1 VGTFPG
7 RTFQARRE
15 ADFMHWLP
23 EGVSTY
29 SASIDTMFY
38 VILAVTGTAFI
49 LTEAILFY
57 FALRYRARQGVR
69 ARYTHGNS
77 RLEVIWTIV
86 PAVMLVFLGLSSRRV
101 WGEIKGQVPP
111 TDLEIAVIASQF
123 DWEIHYKGADGRL
136 DTADDVV
143 IHNDMSLPV
152 GKPVKIRLRAK
163 DVIHSFFVPAFR
175 LKQDAVPGLTI
186 DVWVEPTKTGTYEI
200 ACAELC
206 GFGHGT
212 MRGQLTVL
220 EPDEFQKWLKEQEA
234 NVVPAEAP
242 PA

>member
-1 VGTFPG
+1 
-7 RTFQARRE
+7 
-15 ADFMHWLP
+15 MHWLP

-29 SASIDTMFY
+29 SPSIDTMFY
-38 VILAVTGTAFI
+38 VILAITGTAFV

-57 FALRYRARQGVR
+57 FSFRYRARQGVR

-77 RLEVIWTIV
+77 RLELIWTIV
-86 PAVMLVFLGLSSRRV
+86 PAVMLVFLGLSSRKIWV
-101 WGEIKGQVPP
+101 DIKAHVPETDQEIG
-111 TDLEIAVIASQF
+111 IIASQF
-123 DWEIHYKGADGRL
+123 DWEIHYRGADGKL

-152 GKPVKIRLRAK
+152 NVPVKIRLRAK

-186 DVWVEPTKTGTYEI
+186 DVWVQPTKTGIYEI

-212 MRGQLTVL
+212 MRGQITVL
-220 EPDEFQKWLKEQEA
+220 EPDQFQTWLKEQEA

>member
-1 VGTFPG
+1 
-7 RTFQARRE
+7 
-15 ADFMHWLP
+15 MHWLP

-38 VILAVTGTAFI
+38 VILAVTGTAFV
-49 LTEAILFY
+49 LTEGILFY

-69 ARYTHGNS
+69 ATYTHGNS
-77 RLEVIWTIV
+77 RLEVVWTVV
-86 PAVMLVFLGLSSRRV
+86 PAVMLVALGLSSKRL
-101 WGEIKGQVPP
+101 WGDIKEHIPATDQEIV
-111 TDLEIAVIASQF
+111 VIASQF
-123 DWEIHYKGADGRL
+123 DWEIHYKGADGKF
-136 DTADDVV
+136 DTPDDVV
-143 IHNDMSLPV
+143 IHNEMSLPV
-152 GKPVKIRLRAK
+152 NEPVKIRLRSK

-186 DVWVEPTKTGTYEI
+186 DVWVQPTKTGMYEI

-220 EPDEFQKWLKEQEA
+220 EPDAFAKWLKEQEA

>member
-1 VGTFPG
+1 MT
-7 RTFQARRE
+7 
-15 ADFMHWLP
+15 WLP

-29 SASIDTMFY
+29 SPSIDTMFY
-38 VILAVTGTAFI
+38 VILAVTGTAFV
-49 LTEAILFY
+49 LTEAVLFY
-57 FALRYRARQGVR
+57 FAFRYRARQGVR
-69 ARYTHGNS
+69 ARFTHGDS
-77 RLEVIWTIV
+77 RLEMIWTIV
-86 PAVMLVFLGLSSRRV
+86 PAVMLVFLGLGSKKM
-101 WGEIKGQVPP
+101 WWDIKGHVPP
-111 TDLEIAVIASQF
+111 TDQEIAIIASQF
-123 DWEIHYKGADGRL
+123 DWEIHYKGADGKL

-143 IHNDMSLPV
+143 VHNDMSLPLD
-152 GKPVKIRLRAK
+152 KPVKIRLRAK

-186 DVWVEPTKTGTYEI
+186 DVWVQPTKVGIYEI

-220 EPDEFQKWLKEQEA
+220 EPDKFETWLKEQEA

>member
-1 VGTFPG
+1 
-7 RTFQARRE
+7 
-15 ADFMHWLP
+15 MHWLP

-29 SASIDTMFY
+29 SPSIDTMFY
-38 VILAVTGTAFI
+38 VILAVTGTAFV
-49 LTEAILFY
+49 LTEGLLFY
-57 FALRYRARQGVR
+57 FALRYRARQGIR
-69 ARYTHGNS
+69 ATYTHGNS

-86 PAVMLVFLGLSSRRV
+86 PAVMLVILGLSSRRV
-101 WGEIKGQVPP
+101 W
-111 TDLEIAVIASQF
+111 
-123 DWEIHYKGADGRL
+123 
-136 DTADDVV
+136 
-143 IHNDMSLPV
+143 
-152 GKPVKIRLRAK
+152 
-163 DVIHSFFVPAFR
+163 
-175 LKQDAVPGLTI
+175 
-186 DVWVEPTKTGTYEI
+186 VEATKTGTYEI